1 MSGRKAPTTFTVM
14 SHPDPLLPY
23 FESARERTPSPSHAL
38 MSRII
43 ADAHITLREREM
55 QRSSSKRSIITSA
68 QLFIRSIMRPAI
80 LPAAMAIS
88 ALFAMTQI
96 FDIDV
101 SPGYPE
107 MSETA
112 NLEISHEDLVHV
124 DFWLSG
130 LDPDMASDPDITEQI
145 VLTALENA

>member
-1 MSGRKAPTTFTVM
+1 
-14 SHPDPLLPY
+14 
-23 FESARERTPSPSHAL
+23 